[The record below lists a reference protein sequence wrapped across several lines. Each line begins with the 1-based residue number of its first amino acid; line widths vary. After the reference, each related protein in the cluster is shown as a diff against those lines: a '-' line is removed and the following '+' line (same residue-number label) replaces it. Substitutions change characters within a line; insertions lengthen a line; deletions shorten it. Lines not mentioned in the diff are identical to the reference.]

1 MEPIEQPS
9 GPAEQAGNFAY
20 EIQGGEDYMPLRPS
34 RRSWEISR
42 EHVEV
47 TKVIGKGAF
56 SEVAKATLRNIRGD
70 QEIITVAAKMLKGEV
85 VVLDL
90 SLYNLGNLYRNNG
103 LRIHKQS
110 RLSNVHATAF

>member
-20 EIQGGEDYMPLRPS
+20 EIPGGEDYMPLRPS

-56 SEVAKATLRNIRGD
+56 SEVAKATLRNIREN
-70 QEIITVAAKMLKGEV
+70 QEITAAAKMLKGEV

-90 SLYNLGNLYRNNG
+90 SLYNLATLYRNNG

>member
-1 MEPIEQPS
+1 
-9 GPAEQAGNFAY
+9 
-20 EIQGGEDYMPLRPS
+20 MPLRPS

-47 TKVIGKGAF
+47 IKVIGKGAF
-56 SEVAKATLRNIRGD
+56 SDVAKATLRNMRD
-70 QEIITVAAKMLKGEV
+70 NQEIMTVAAKMLKGEA

-90 SLYNLGNLYRNNG
+90 SLYDLVNLYRNNG

-110 RLSNVHATAF
+110 RLSHVHATAF

>member
-1 MEPIEQPS
+1 
-9 GPAEQAGNFAY
+9 
-20 EIQGGEDYMPLRPS
+20 MPLRLS

-47 TKVIGKGAF
+47 IKVVGKGAF
-56 SEVAKATLRNIRGD
+56 SEVAKATLRNIRND
-70 QEIITVAAKMLKGEV
+70 HEIITVAAKMLKGEV

-90 SLYNLGNLYRNNG
+90 SLYDLVNLYRNNG

-110 RLSNVHATAF
+110 RLSHVCATAF

>member
-1 MEPIEQPS
+1 
-9 GPAEQAGNFAY
+9 
-20 EIQGGEDYMPLRPS
+20 MPLCPS

-47 TKVIGKGAF
+47 IEVIGKGTF
-56 SEVAKATLRNIRGD
+56 SEVAKATLRNIRD
-70 QEIITVAAKMLKGEV
+70 NQEIITVAAKMLKGEV

-90 SLYNLGNLYRNNG
+90 SLYDLVNLYRNNG

-110 RLSNVHATAF
+110 RLSHVHATAF